1 MKQFFRLV
9 SMLAVAGLTF
19 AYTSCTD
26 YSEDINKTNSRVDEL
41 NNELATVKKQVE
53 NNKNSITALEEAK
66 AKAEAAIAALEK
78 SVSDLAS
85 KHDADV
91 NTINE
96 TIKGLKG
103 DVTTLT
109 NRVKAIDDKLL
120 SYATLEYVD
129 ATFATKDQMSQ
140 ANEEIGKLGSRLTIA
155 EGQITTLNEKYDSD
169 LKITEIVAKI
179 TEAKT
184 AADNAQQTASEALG
198 KVNDLIDAL
207 GVYAEK
213 GALEAK
219 IAALVSADVDLAND
233 IKNLDTT
240 KLNISDFDKYF
251 DEAIKKA
258 CTTPEGE
265 VYKTVFVPLN
275 DKISQVSQKLTA
287 VENALNAKISALWG
301 VFNTELRSLVF
312 IPNLYVDGIEAVE
325 YTYGAFNTT
334 KFEKANGVV
343 REGETYDGRQY
354 AVQVEVETPGKVRVN
369 PAVAVEYEM
378 NPSSAV
384 ISAEN
389 ALNVLT
395 RGAESVNTRSDEAAD
410 YEASFV
416 EIKNGNLTVNLKSNK
431 TMDDGYHGRPSSD
444 NENIT
449 VFALQATV
457 RKGDKDTT
465 VTSDY
470 ARIFETPL
478 DIQAIAYNSKGIGH
492 AENRCDDLLTN
503 HLYKDAQAA
512 IENTPEL
519 FVDYK
524 STYDIKK
531 HLQTHYFI
539 WSPTSSRVYGV
550 YEHAYPKNDY
560 GLSYR
565 FELIDYCYYEGT
577 YPGGG
582 IFAENAS
589 ESSFATIDPET
600 GVLTP
605 GVNGEAFS
613 PATIDRQPL
622 VRVTLVTEKGDI
634 VAVGYIK
641 VQILPKD
648 YIKADPYELTADAD
662 NCENADLL
670 LPDLSKVYAAVEVEE
685 ETEFEKVYALHH
697 QDVEDEEHAI
707 QYTLSNDNKFTQ
719 VAATDQLATIT
730 EKLDGKPTLEVV
742 LDPAQKSK
750 IYKMSGHTATIWV
763 RYVFVRNAE
772 VNPIEDE
779 FEGIYVPITITIT
792 KNAAGT
798 VGVKLSA
805 YWFGDNNDK
814 AILNVK
820 VPNAEPG
827 QPVPATWTTPI
838 DQVWEGNAPRFTV
851 GGNLAGG
858 DYKYYFAPVQPTV
871 GDVQLTVRESKIYD
885 LYDEAEISITDNK
898 QISEAEVALSAD
910 YTKGI
915 YTNTELM
922 AKGHV
927 IARINQATGE
937 ITYENNAVAKEL
949 LNYSPS
955 VPKEEAKLFA
965 NIGVVLNNT
974 ADRCDLVAGL
984 KDAVNSY
991 YFLRPLNISPIS
1003 GKVYVDGV
1011 DAYREEANL
1020 NVFDVFEFSD
1030 WRGENGMFVTPDF
1043 RNLWYFKYYGI
1054 SKFFVD
1060 VENVTTTLNNGE
1072 LGKTKLSEK
1081 TNMIYLKH
1089 CTGDIKNPTE
1099 VPATGLDITYTS
1111 ATAPTWDLAQ
1121 YNGLKNKFGFIRYV
1135 NNGNNVSESFMLR
1148 IPVKVTYT
1156 WGDIETYVDVT
1167 VNKTL

>member
-1 MKQFFRLV
+1 
-9 SMLAVAGLTF
+9 MLAVAGLTF

-26 YSEDINKTNSRVDEL
+26 YSEDINKTNSRVDDL
-41 NNELATVKKQVE
+41 NSELATVKEQVE
-53 NNKNSITALEEAK
+53 KNKNSITALEEAK

-109 NRVKAIDDKLL
+109 NRVKAIEDKLP

-325 YTYGAFNTT
+325 YPYGAFNTT

-343 REGETYDGRQY
+343 REGETYYDGRQY

-395 RGAESVNTRSDEAAD
+395 REAESVNTRSDVAAD

-416 EIKNGNLTVNLKSNK
+416 GIKNGNLTVNLKSNK
-431 TMDDGYHGRPSSD
+431 TVGENAQRPQGD
-444 NENIT
+444 YYEREDIT

-478 DIQAIAYNSKGIGH
+478 YIEAISYTSKDYGH
-492 AENRCDDLLTN
+492 AENACTDNLPTN
-503 HLYKDAQAA
+503 HLYKDAEEA
-512 IENTPEL
+512 IRNTPEL
-519 FVDYK
+519 PVDYK
-524 STYDIKK
+524 KTLDIKK
-531 HLQTHYFI
+531 LLETHYWI
-539 WSPTSSRVYGV
+539 SSPTSAGYEGTDGV
-550 YEHAYPKNDY
+550 YEKDYPENDY

-577 YPGGG
+577 YPDGG

-589 ESSFATIDPET
+589 ESSFATIDSET

-605 GVNGEAFS
+605 GVNGEVS

-622 VRVTLVTEKGDI
+622 VRVTLVTENGDI

-641 VQILPKD
+641 VHILPED
-648 YIKADPYELTADAD
+648 YIKADPYELTANAD
-662 NCENADLL
+662 NCEDADLF

-685 ETEFEKVYALHH
+685 ETEFEKVYALH
-697 QDVEDEEHAI
+697 QVGDEAA
-707 QYTLSNDNKFTQ
+707 QYIYTDDNKFIQ
-719 VAATDQLATIT
+719 VAATDHLATIT

-742 LDPAQKSK
+742 LTTAQKSK

-772 VNPIEDE
+772 LSPIPDE

-820 VPNAEPG
+820 VPNAQPN

-858 DYKYYFAPVQPTV
+858 DYKYYFAPVQPMV
-871 GDVQLTVRESKIYD
+871 GDVQLTVREDKIYD
-885 LYDEAEISITDNK
+885 LYDEDYSQITDNSK
-898 QISEAEVALSAD
+898 ISIAEVTFSAD

>member
-1 MKQFFRLV
+1 
-9 SMLAVAGLTF
+9 MLAVAGLTF

-26 YSEDINKTNSRVDEL
+26 YSEDINKTNSRVDDL
-41 NNELATVKKQVE
+41 NSELAKVKEQVE
-53 NNKNSITALEEAK
+53 NNKKSITALEEAK

-103 DVTTLT
+103 DVTSLT
-109 NRVKAIDDKLL
+109 NRVKAIEDKLP

-129 ATFATKDQMSQ
+129 ATFATKDQMKQ
-140 ANEEIGKLGSRLTIA
+140 ANAEIGKLGSRLTIA

-198 KVNDLIDAL
+198 KVDGLIKAL
-207 GVYAEK
+207 GIYAKEGELAAK
-213 GALEAK
+213 ITALENE
-219 IAALVSADVDLAND
+219 DVR
-233 IKNLDTT
+233 LDTT
-240 KLNISDFDKYF
+240 KLNIAEFDEYF

-258 CTTPEGE
+258 CTAPEGE
-265 VYKTVFVPLN
+265 VFKTVFVPLN
-275 DKISQVSQKLTA
+275 NKISEVSQKLTT

-301 VFNTELRSLVF
+301 VFNTELRGLVF
-312 IPNLYVDGIEAVE
+312 VPNLYVDGIEAVE
-325 YTYGAFNTT
+325 YPYGSFKTT
-334 KFEKANGVV
+334 KFEKINNTVF
-343 REGETYDGRQY
+343 EGETKDGRQY
-354 AVQVEVETPGKVRVN
+354 AIQAEGETYGAVRVN

-384 ISAEN
+384 VSAEN

-395 RGAESVNTRSDEAAD
+395 REAESVNTRSDEAAD

-431 TMDDGYHGRPSSD
+431 TVGENAQRPQGDYYFSED
-444 NENIT
+444 IT

-457 RKGDKDTT
+457 RKGDEDTT

-470 ARIFETPL
+470 ARIYESPL
-478 DIQAIAYNSKGIGH
+478 YIQAISYTSKDYGH
-492 AENRCDDLLTN
+492 AENACTDNLPTN
-503 HLYKDAQAA
+503 HLYTDAQDA
-512 IENTPEL
+512 IRNTPEL
-519 FVDYK
+519 PVDYK
-524 STYDIKK
+524 KTLDIKK
-531 HLQTHYFI
+531 LLETHYWI
-539 WSPTSSRVYGV
+539 SSPTSAGYKGTDGV
-550 YEHAYPKNDY
+550 YEKDYPENDY

-577 YPGGG
+577 YPDGG

-605 GVNGEAFS
+605 GVNGEVS

-634 VAVGYIK
+634 IAVGYIK
-641 VQILPKD
+641 VHILPED
-648 YIKADPYELTADAD
+648 YIKADPYELTAGAD
-662 NCENADLL
+662 NCEYADLF

-685 ETEFEKVYALHH
+685 ETEFEKVYALHKAG
-697 QDVEDEEHAI
+697 DEAI
-707 QYTLSNDNKFTQ
+707 QYIYSENNTFTQ
-719 VAATDQLATIT
+719 AAATDALATIT

-742 LDPAQKSK
+742 LTPAQKSK

-772 VNPIEDE
+772 LSPIPDE

-814 AILNVK
+814 AVLNVK
-820 VPNAEPG
+820 VPNADPG

-838 DQVWEGNAPRFTV
+838 NQVWEGNAPRFTV

-858 DYKYYFAPVQPTV
+858 DYKYYFAPVQPMV
-871 GDVQLTVRESKIYD
+871 GDVQLTVRENKIYD
-885 LYDEAEISITDNK
+885 LYDGTSSQITDNSK
-898 QISEAEVALSAD
+898 ISIAEVTLSAD

-922 AKGHV
+922 ANGHV
-927 IARINQATGE
+927 IARINQETGV
-937 ITYENNAVAKEL
+937 ITYENNRVAKEL

-955 VPKEEAKLFA
+955 VPKDAAKLYA

-984 KDAVNSY
+984 TDAVNSY
-991 YFLRPLNISPIS
+991 YFLRPLNISAIS

-1030 WRGENGMFVTPDF
+1030 WRGDNGKFVTPDF

-1081 TNMIYLKH
+1081 TNMIFLQH
-1089 CTGDIKNPTE
+1089 CTGDITHPTE

-1111 ATAPTWDLAQ
+1111 ATAPTWDLVQ